1 MLIDGEQIYVGWTI
15 CGHERFSTQR
25 DIYWQMLSHALN
37 CTTCKNTVYF
47 IQEWKPSHLRQT
59 VRCGVSSVEVKRAQA
74 KIAIYSLPYP
84 QKTKKKYFV
93 LKALENK
100 ESNKR

>member
-1 MLIDGEQIYVGWTI
+1 
-15 CGHERFSTQR
+15 
-25 DIYWQMLSHALN
+25 
-37 CTTCKNTVYF
+37 
-47 IQEWKPSHLRQT
+47 
-59 VRCGVSSVEVKRAQA
+59 VEVKRAQA